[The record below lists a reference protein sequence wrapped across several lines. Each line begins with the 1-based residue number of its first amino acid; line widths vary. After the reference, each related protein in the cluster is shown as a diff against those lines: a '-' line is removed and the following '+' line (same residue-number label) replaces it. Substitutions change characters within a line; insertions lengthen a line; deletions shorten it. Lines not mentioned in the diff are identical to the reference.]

1 MDSLRL
7 WRILSEDSFK
17 DLFLCPY
24 VWVRSSE
31 ILRSRSWRLD
41 VFVYSCHWNLK
52 IFQSPPKYQLCLIL
66 SPTSRREVWRTQFE
80 SAGVSLTRVS
90 YLKRVMGLHVVRVV
104 KSARI
109 SANLAGFML
118 YKKKIIPSNI
128 LGYSFSCCIIEL
140 NITPQSDKMGKLK
153 SFLISIS
160 LTAISLVWVNFFSI
174 HKFCDANFKFL
185 SFI

>member
-1 MDSLRL
+1 MKWTLQDSEGFYRKTQICICVL
-7 WRILSEDSFK
+7 I
-17 DLFLCPY
+17 
-24 VWVRSSE
+24 SE

-66 SPTSRREVWRTQFE
+66 SPTSRGDGRVWRTQFE
-80 SAGVSLTRVS
+80 SAGVS
-90 YLKRVMGLHVVRVV
+90 YLKRVIVRVV

>member
-7 WRILSEDSFK
+7 WRILSQDS
-17 DLFLCPY
+17 DLHLCPY
-24 VWVRSSE
+24 VWVRSSK
-31 ILRSRSWRLD
+31 ILRSRTWRLY
-41 VFVYSCHWNLK
+41 VFVNSCHWNLK

-90 YLKRVMGLHVVRVV
+90 YLKRVIVQVV
-104 KSARI
+104 KSARL
-109 SANLAGFML
+109 SDNLAGFML

-128 LGYSFSCCIIEL
+128 LGYSFSCGIIGL
-140 NITPQSDKMGKLK
+140 NITPQNEKMGKLK
-153 SFLISIS
+153 SFLISFYYS
-160 LTAISLVWVNFFSI
+160 STRVSQFFQHSHVLRCLLPTI
-174 HKFCDANFKFL
+174 KFL

>member
-17 DLFLCPY
+17 DLHLCPY

-52 IFQSPPKYQLCLIL
+52 IFQSPQKYQICLIL
-66 SPTSRREVWRTQFE
+66 SPTSRRDGRVWRTQFE
-80 SAGVSLTRVS
+80 SAGVS

-104 KSARI
+104 KSARL
-109 SANLAGFML
+109 SDNLAGFML

-128 LGYSFSCCIIEL
+128 LGYSFSCGIIEL
-140 NITPQSDKMGKLK
+140 NITPQNDKMGKLK
-153 SFLISIS
+153 SFLISFYYS
-160 LTAISLVWVNFFSI
+160 STRVSQFVQHSQVLRCL
-174 HKFCDANFKFL
+174 
-185 SFI
+185 

>member
-17 DLFLCPY
+17 DLLLCPY
-24 VWVRSSE
+24 VWVGSSE
-31 ILRSRSWRLD
+31 ILRSRGWRLD
-41 VFVYSCHWNLK
+41 VFVNSCHWNLK
-52 IFQSPPKYQLCLIL
+52 IFQSPPKYQICLIL
-66 SPTSRREVWRTQFE
+66 QKQVWRTQFE

-90 YLKRVMGLHVVRVV
+90 YLKRVMGLHVVQVV
-104 KSARI
+104 KSARL
-109 SANLAGFML
+109 SDNLAGFML

-140 NITPQSDKMGKLK
+140 NITPQNDKMGKLK
-153 SFLISIS
+153 SFIFSIS